1 MWQTKTGR
9 IKKHILPVLKVS
21 LPHTP
26 PNPAQKGEKEKYGKK
41 RQPALRG
48 THDPPKDRKK
58 PHKGEK
64 NYYPSYQNSPSTHE
78 ENLVSGQPDHGWL
91 SFSNFFTAS
100 NTAVMAT
107 PPRSNAKIGR
117 RRKTT
122 TTQSNFIV
130 LTIPIKKQNENPP

>member
-1 MWQTKTGR
+1 MLSR
-9 IKKHILPVLKVS
+9 RPIKDGH
-21 LPHTP
+21 
-26 PNPAQKGEKEKYGKK
+26 
-41 RQPALRG
+41 
-48 THDPPKDRKK
+48 K
-58 PHKGEK
+58 PHKGE
-64 NYYPSYQNSPSTHE
+64 NYYYPSYHQSPAADE
-78 ENLVSGQPDHGWL
+78 ENLVFGQPDHGWL